1 MPHNNDNEPMF
12 FPQEPFKKE
21 VIEAFESSNIGDGGY
36 EATGDVARE
45 NEHSLYIQHSQK
57 EREAFLRK
65 CGIDPERFFNS

>member
-1 MPHNNDNEPMF
+1 MPHNNDDNEPMF

-45 NEHSLYIQHSQK
+45 NKHSSYIQHSQK
-57 EREAFLRK
+57 KGKPF
-65 CGIDPERFFNS
+65 